1 MPPRKSM
8 PLWPLILLI
17 IVVIAGVLA
26 ATGYYFY
33 DRYLANNR
41 WKPLLQARLQEL
53 VVRSSD
59 SLYHIEYSGFDLN
72 IASANATLYN
82 FRLVPDTNVYNKLVA
97 LKKAPDNLFLLS
109 VKKLTIKNVGAR
121 KAYKEKVLDIDGIL
135 IESPNLTV
143 INKRYA
149 FNDTVKVGKSK
160 TPYQLIKNIFKQ
172 VKINSV
178 SLKDISLNYINKND
192 PVIKHTALKHLSI
205 DISDIKIDSLSDKDP
220 ERFYYNRD
228 VSVTVDDYHI
238 GTPDGLYKANLKKI
252 FFSTAQR
259 KIVLDKIT
267 FLPLYNRTDFYKE
280 TGKSGDIF
288 SLKFKQITIKDIDLQ
303 KFLREQ
309 KLYAGAMDITN
320 PNIEIYAN
328 NAFKGKKNIKIGK
341 DPQQELQKVA
351 LDMRLKRLT
360 IKNGKIDYAETDA
373 ITGATGEILFTH
385 TNGYILNLT
394 NDAEAKSANPYMSA
408 FIKTSFMNVAPLQV
422 NFRFNLRAPDGAFNY
437 SGELGEFDGKILDKL
452 VKPLAMVHI
461 QSADIDKL
469 RFDVN
474 ASNYSG
480 KGKVEFYYKNLKIQL
495 LKKVAGKTELQ
506 KQGFI
511 SMLANQLILESNNP
525 DKKGVFRPGPVDL
538 KRDPT
543 TSFFSFLYKGL
554 LDGLKPS
561 VGYDKKTETQVNT
574 TIIKVSNLV
583 DKLKKFEEDRKQ
595 RREKRRNERK
605 AKRDSIAKSKL
616 NNEN

>member
-1 MPPRKSM
+1 
-8 PLWPLILLI
+8 
-17 IVVIAGVLA
+17 LA

-33 DRYLANNR
+33 NKYLANNR

-72 IASANATLYN
+72 ITAANATLYN
-82 FRLVPDTNVYNKLVA
+82 FRLVPDINVYNKLVA
-97 LKKAPDNLFLLS
+97 LNKAPDNLFILS
-109 VKKLTIKNVGAR
+109 VKKLSIKKIGAR
-121 KAYKEKVLDIDGIL
+121 KAYKEKILDVDNIL

-143 INKRYA
+143 INKRYG
-149 FNDTVKVGKSK
+149 FNDTVKIGKSK
-160 TPYQLIKNIFKQ
+160 TPYQLLKNIFKQ

-192 PVIKHTALKHLSI
+192 PVTKHTAIKHLGI
-205 DISDIKIDSLSDKDP
+205 DISDINIDSLADKDP
-220 ERFYYNRD
+220 DRFYYTRD
-228 VSVTVDDYHI
+228 VSVTVNDYHI
-238 GTPDGLYKANLKKI
+238 GTPDGLYKASLKKI

-259 KIVLDKIT
+259 KIVLDKIA
-267 FLPLYNRTDFYKE
+267 FLPLYNRVDFYRE
-280 TGKSGDIF
+280 TGKPGDIY
-288 SLKFKQITIKDIDLQ
+288 SLKIKRITINDVDLQ
-303 KFLREQ
+303 KFLRQ
-309 KLYAGAMDITN
+309 QRLYAGTMDIIN

-328 NAFKGKKNIKIGK
+328 NAFKGKKTIKIGK
-341 DPQQELQKVA
+341 DPQQELQKAV
-351 LDMRLKRLT
+351 LDMRLKRLD
-360 IKNGKIDYAETDA
+360 IKNGKIDYAETNA
-373 ITGATGEILFTH
+373 ITGATGEMLFTH

-394 NDAEAKSANPYMSA
+394 NDAEAKRTNPYMSA
-408 FIKTSFMNVAPLQV
+408 FIKTSFMDAAPLQV
-422 NFRFNLRAPDGAFNY
+422 NFKFNLKAADGAFNY
-437 SGELGEFDGKILDKL
+437 SGELGKFDGKVFDKL
-452 VKPLAMVHI
+452 VKPLAMVHVE
-461 QSADIDKL
+461 SADVDKL
-469 RFDVN
+469 TFNVN

-480 KGKVEFYYKNLKIQL
+480 KGNLEFYYKNLKIQF

-583 DKLKKFEEDRKQ
+583 DKLKKIEEDRKQ
-595 RREKRRNERK
+595 RREKRRNARK

-616 NNEN
+616 NDEN